1 MYIFRKS
8 SSAIFMFDLWSA
20 KMHILTFESVSDH
33 HIIVVSMCVVVALV
47 LVNVVHKLGTKVYC
61 RCIPMAQRIQIFQ

>member
-1 MYIFRKS
+1 MVGKD
-8 SSAIFMFDLWSA
+8 AHFDKDA
-20 KMHILTFESVSDH
+20 HFESVSDH

-61 RCIPMAQRIQIFQ
+61 RCIPMAQKRIQIFQ